1 MSEDRTTYSVVVR
14 GLDSSSTKQDWTE
27 IWDRELAPLLDQQ
40 IVNEGQFQRVQMGQ
54 PMLSG
59 EDLDKA
65 LAQGRQKHQEG
76 LSVAKY
82 APFFGFHHR
91 NQGDLKA
98 TLLAYL
104 DEFPEDPVMKGGSI
118 ELKTLRTNL
127 ENLEMLFRPRK

>member
-1 MSEDRTTYSVVVR
+1 
-14 GLDSSSTKQDWTE
+14 
-27 IWDRELAPLLDQQ
+27 
-40 IVNEGQFQRVQMGQ
+40 
-54 PMLSG
+54 MLSG

-76 LSVAKY
+76 LSVSKY
-82 APFFGFHHR
+82 AHFFDFHYR
-91 NQGDLKA
+91 NHQGDLKT

-104 DEFPEDPVMKGGSI
+104 DEFPEDPVMKEGSI